1 VSIKIPLVAR
11 DNKAQGGIFDQ
22 DMTANLDR
30 TGFERKFKRNAV
42 DRYATINSRPT
53 LHLQKDFARK
63 LRATRRTDRQKKM
76 RSGDTSSVLKILLR
90 PQISAND

>member
-1 VSIKIPLVAR
+1 MSIKIPFVAR
-11 DNKAQGGIFDQ
+11 DKNAQGGIFDQ

-53 LHLQKDFARK
+53 LHLQADLARK
-63 LRATRRTDRQKKM
+63 LTATRPTFRQKNAV
-76 RSGDTSSVLKILLR
+76 RR
-90 PQISAND
+90 YF